1 MATYTIKYG
10 DTLGGIASQTGKS
23 IQELMRLNP
32 SITDPDKIYA
42 GRTLNV
48 GDNAPAPAPTPAS
61 SSKQTIAQ
69 VAKVSV
75 PNYVEDPTT
84 SKIGKSLKQQAT
96 EKVNEEAIRAA
107 TRARIQGQIDAIN
120 AAVQDQIVNFRNTT
134 GKNRQGQS
142 YALAAAGGRI
152 GSATG
157 EAEFRTT
164 EDFNNQEEQ
173 TYRSEANAKISALLG
188 AATRDATAEIESKR
202 AAIKEGADKYFEFLE
217 TQGQRKKDQITAFLR
232 NMLALGVDPSE
243 IDDKDFE
250 QIEDQYGFTKDQLVS
265 LFGDIKTEQ
274 DSATRATEKEKVEL
288 DKAKMAANQF
298 DLSEGEARYVYD
310 PETGTA
316 KLVAARA
323 KTYAPKEGGGS
334 SSSGTTL
341 AYDDPNYT
349 LDAIRKSKG
358 GRVMTQGELKPI
370 TDIQTIVGQADTL
383 TKFINTVDTGPIVG
397 IIKSNN
403 PYDEKAQAMKAA
415 ITAIVPKLA
424 RGVYG
429 EVGVLTDAD
438 IENYSKTIANLRSTA
453 DVNKAVMAMTLDI
466 ATRSLASQLNSM
478 AAGQRDVSRFESIYT
493 GLNERA
499 SDLKSQLGYGSAPSS
514 EPASFT
520 SKSGKT
526 YNLPN

>member
-1 MATYTIKYG
+1 MSSYTIKYG
-10 DTLGGIASQTGKS
+10 DTLSSIASQTGKS
-23 IQELMRLNP
+23 VQELMVLNP
-32 SITDPDKIYA
+32 SISDPNKIYA
-42 GRTLNV
+42 GKSISLGADAPV
-48 GDNAPAPAPTPAS
+48 ADPNAGK
-61 SSKQTIAQ
+61 KQTIAQ

-75 PNYVEDPTT
+75 PDYVEDPTT
-84 SKIGKSLKQQAT
+84 TKIGKTLKSQAT
-96 EKVNEEAIRAA
+96 DKVNEAAIRNA
-107 TRARIQGQIDAIN
+107 TRARIQGQIDVIN
-120 AAVQDQIVNFRNTT
+120 AAVTDQIANFRGTT
-134 GKNRQGQS
+134 AKNREGQS

-157 EAEFRTT
+157 ESEFRAT

-173 TYRSEANAKISALLG
+173 TYRSEANVKIGALLG
-188 AATRDATAEIESKR
+188 AASKDAQAEIEAKR
-202 AAIKEGADKYFEFLE
+202 VAIKEGADKYFEFLE
-217 TQGQRKKDQITAFLR
+217 TQGGRKKEQITSFLR
-232 NMLALGVDPSE
+232 NMLALGVDPTE

-250 QIEDQYGFTKDQLVS
+250 KIQDQYGFTKDQLS
-265 LFGDIKTEQ
+265 SFFADIKTQQE
-274 DSATRATEKEKVEL
+274 SANREVEKDKVDL
-288 DKAKMAANQF
+288 DKAKMEANQF
-298 DLSEGEARYVYD
+298 DLTEGEARYVYD

-316 KLVAARA
+316 KLVAERA
-323 KTYAPKEGGGS
+323 KTYAPKSGS
-334 SSSGTTL
+334 GSGSGPGTTL

-349 LDAIRKSKG
+349 LEAIRGSRG

-370 TDIQTIVGQADTL
+370 TDIQTIVSQADTL
-383 TKFINTVDTGPIVG
+383 TSLINSVDTGPIVG

-403 PYDEKAQAMKAA
+403 PYDTKAQQMKAA

-438 IENYSKTIANLRSTA
+438 IENYSRTIANLRSTG

-493 GLNERA
+493 GLNSKA
-499 SDLKSQLGYGSAPSS
+499 TSLKSELGQGAAPTG
-514 EPASFT
+514 EAASFT

-526 YNLPN
+526 YVLPN